1 MYVDRRVGS
10 SDLYPLLQRQGA
22 PVELASMTYGD
33 VYFLGLGE
41 HGEPIPVGVERK
53 RLSDLLASLMSGRLN
68 GHQLPGLLNTYKFSW
83 LLVEGQYKVDDDG
96 VLLVPRKGGWAP
108 MSHGRQRFMA
118 ASLESWL
125 LTVSL
130 RGGIRIMHTRNDEH
144 TARWLHAL
152 YQWWSKP
159 WEKHT
164 GHLAL
169 DEAIPERDAMILT
182 GTTLV
187 QKVAAQLPGVGYT
200 RARAVSKAF
209 PTILSMACAPV
220 QQWRAIPGI
229 GHGIASQVVKVIQEG
244 E

>member
-22 PVELASMTYGD
+22 PVELTSMTFGD
-33 VYFLGLGE
+33 AHFLGLGE
-41 HGEPIPVGVERK
+41 HGEPIPIGVERK
-53 RLSDLLASLMSGRLN
+53 RLNDLLSSLMSGRLN

-83 LLVEGQYKVDDDG
+83 LVVEGSYKVDEEG
-96 VLLVPRKGGWAP
+96 TLLVPRKGGWLP
-108 MSHGRQRFMA
+108 MSHGRQRFQA
-118 ASLESWL
+118 AALESWL
-125 LTVSL
+125 LTVAL
-130 RGGIRIMHTRNDEH
+130 RGGIRVMHTRNDEH

-229 GHGIASQVVKVIQEG
+229 GNGIASQVVKVIQEG